1 MATSHVVGGGA
12 AAFIGAVVVSVVNHV
27 FKSHVSDA
35 DALVIGAAAVSAGA
49 GLGHVVASVGILGA
63 FKRVLHGKPAS
74 A

>member
-49 GLGHVVASVGILGA
+49 GLGHAIGTVGVLGL
-63 FKRVLHGKPAS
+63 FKRVLHGS
-74 A
+74 AA